1 MESLYDIYE
10 QGKYILPL
18 FIRDIALGALDASSI
33 EFLFTNSDVI
43 NAALPILMDSPFLQ
57 KYFKKGILLGAIKG

>member
-18 FIRDIALGALDASSI
+18 IIRDIALGASDASSI

-43 NAALPILMDSPFLQ
+43 NAALPILMDSPFL
-57 KYFKKGILLGAIKG
+57 

>member
-18 FIRDIALGALDASSI
+18 LIRDIALSASDASSI
-33 EFLFTNSDVI
+33 EFLFTNSDAI
-43 NAALPILMDSPFLQ
+43 NLALPILMDSPFLQ

>member
-10 QGKYILPL
+10 QGKYILSL
-18 FIRDIALGALDASSI
+18 LIRDIALGASDASSI

-57 KYFKKGILLGAIKG
+57 KYFKKGILLGEIKG

>member
-18 FIRDIALGALDASSI
+18 LIRDIALSASDASSI
-33 EFLFTNSDVI
+33 KFLFTNSDAI
-43 NAALPILMDSPFLQ
+43 NLALPILMDSPFLQ
-57 KYFKKGILLGAIKG
+57 KYFKKGILLGVIKG